1 MFWVRGREVIRAGYE
16 QRPVRVILQLVREAE
31 TRLDK
36 APPEVLPSFFSG
48 KAQTLVLA
56 GRHVEAEQT
65 LCQVRESF
73 GKLPAPST
81 RNASLFD
88 WGEDRLRFT
97 ESFVYSH
104 MGDFTKAEQAQQAAL
119 RLMSDSSMRGPAEVE
134 LQRALCLV
142 RSGDLAQG
150 TRHAQ
155 TTITDLPMMHRIR
168 PIADLGQRVLSVI
181 PPHERRQS
189 WAQEYREC
197 LKSSFPGHADQL
209 AD

>member
-1 MFWVRGREVIRAGYE
+1 VVRAGYE
-16 QRPVRVILQLVREAE
+16 QRPLRVILQLLREAE
-31 TRLDK
+31 TRLGK
-36 APPEVLPSFFSG
+36 APPEVLPEFFSG

-65 LCQVRESF
+65 LRQVRESF
-73 GKLPAPST
+73 GKLPALPSGH
-81 RNASLFD
+81 NDSLFD

-119 RLMSDSSMRGPAEVE
+119 GLYHDSDMRGPAQIE

-155 TTITDLPMMHRIR
+155 TIITNLPVMHRIR
-168 PIADLGQRVLSVI
+168 PVADLGQRVLSGI

-197 LKSSFPGHADQL
+197 LKLSFPSQANQL
-209 AD
+209 TN